1 MADGQPPI
9 RAADVQGVKYFELLL
24 PLLRR
29 LHEVGVERD
38 KAGSRKLHF
47 DEYCVF
53 VLLSLFNPVLRS
65 VRALQ
70 QASTLKKVQQ
80 KLGCPRFS
88 LGSFSEAV
96 DVFDPQRLEAIIG
109 ELLAELPET
118 DQGVGQ
124 NYVRQRLTA
133 VDGSVVKTLASL
145 AEAAYLKDKNGASQ
159 SGWRFHTQFEIDR
172 HVPTRIEVTT
182 ALNGGKTDEKS
193 VLRRNLEEDRC
204 YVMDRW
210 YAEFALFNEIVA
222 KSSSYVCRI
231 RDNSN
236 LSQVVE
242 QREVSPTAKQ
252 AGVLQDVVVKLG
264 VHSKADARPDHPV
277 RVILVQTTPR
287 KKTGGRKGGT
297 AGPPSDGILRIAT
310 NLLDVPAEIIAE
322 IFRQRWMIEIFFRY
336 FKHLL
341 GCRRLLSQDIKGLQ
355 IQAYCAIIACLLIN
369 LWTGRR
375 PTQRSYE
382 MLVLYWMGWADDEEL
397 AAHLEEVKSREKP

>member
-1 MADGQPPI
+1 MAGAAPRI
-9 RAADVQGVKYFELLL
+9 RASDVQGVKYFDRLL
-24 PLLRR
+24 PLLHGLR
-29 LHEVGVERD
+29 EVGTQRD

-53 VLLSLFNPVLRS
+53 ILLSMFSPVLRS

-80 KLGCPRFS
+80 KLGCPRIS

-96 DVFDPQRLEAIIG
+96 DVFDPERLEAIVG
-109 ELLAELPET
+109 ELLAELPMPE
-118 DQGVGQ
+118 QGVGKD
-124 NYVRQRLTA
+124 YVRQRLTA
-133 VDGSVVKTLASL
+133 VDGSVVKTLATL

-193 VLRRNLEEDRC
+193 ILRKNLESDRC

-210 YAEFALFNEIVA
+210 YGEFALFNEIVA

-242 QREVSPTAKQ
+242 EREVGPPAKQ
-252 AGVLQDVVVKLG
+252 AGVLRDAVVKLG
-264 VHSKADARPDHPV
+264 ADSKPQARPDHPV
-277 RVILVQTTPR
+277 RVILVQTTPH

-322 IFRQRWMIEIFFRY
+322 IFRQRWMIEIFFRM
-336 FKHLL
+336 FKHVL
-341 GCRRLLSQDIKGLQ
+341 GCRHLLSQDANGLQ
-355 IQAYCAIIACLLIN
+355 IQAYCAIIACLLIS
-369 LWTGRR
+369 LWTGKR
-375 PTQRSYE
+375 PTLRTYE

-397 AAHLEEVKSREKP
+397 AAHLAKLKSRKNA

>member
-109 ELLAELPET
+109 ELLAELPT
-118 DQGVGQ
+118 PDSGVGE

-172 HVPTRIEVTT
+172 HVPTRIDVTT

-210 YAEFALFNEIVA
+210 YGEFALFNEIVA

-242 QREVSPTAKQ
+242 QREVSTAAKQ
-252 AGVLQDVVVKLG
+252 ASVLQDIVVELG
-264 VHSKADARPDHPV
+264 VHSKATARPDHPV
-277 RVILVQTTPR
+277 RVILVQTTPH

-322 IFRQRWMIEIFFRY
+322 IFRQRWMIEIFFRF

-369 LWTGRR
+369 LWTGKR
-375 PTQRSYE
+375 PTQRTYE

-397 AAHLEEVKSREKP
+397 AAHLEKLKSREKT